1 MPLRSSGKL
10 SMETR
15 KEDGESTA
23 PAPPQK
29 KLSCQ
34 CHHHCPE
41 DSVNSTCRFVGYIFG
56 GKTWGKLFLVAPC
69 SQGDC
74 CSFCLSSIL
83 ERSCSYNASI
93 NQGQCLPR
101 YQLHIYIFVLG
112 CLHLTVLDNTFFNSL
127 HMKYSEGRS
136 SFLEVH
142 AVNERTLNGDILKC
156 H

>member
-1 MPLRSSGKL
+1 MFVATFLDNMPLRSSGKL

-56 GKTWGKLFLVAPC
+56 GETWEKLFVVAL
-69 SQGDC
+69 QFRGGC
-74 CSFCLSSIL
+74 CSFSSSSNTQMSCLYIVSK
-83 ERSCSYNASI
+83 
-93 NQGQCLPR
+93 NQR
-101 YQLHIYIFVLG
+101 
-112 CLHLTVLDNTFFNSL
+112 
-127 HMKYSEGRS
+127 
-136 SFLEVH
+136 
-142 AVNERTLNGDILKC
+142 
-156 H
+156 